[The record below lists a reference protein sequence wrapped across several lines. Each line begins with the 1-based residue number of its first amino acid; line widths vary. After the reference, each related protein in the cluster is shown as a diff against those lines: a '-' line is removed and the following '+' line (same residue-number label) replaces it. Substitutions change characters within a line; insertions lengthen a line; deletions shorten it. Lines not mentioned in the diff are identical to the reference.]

1 VEVTGSR
8 ERFRGACEQA
18 RASGAAVALVPTMG
32 ALHAGHRSLL
42 ARAREDG
49 AFVAMT
55 LFVNPL
61 QFADAADLAAYP
73 RTREGDLDAAANE
86 GVDLVF
92 APDEAEMYPSGT
104 PEVGVDPGPL
114 GGRLEGAS
122 RPGHFRGVLTVVAK
136 LFALAGPCRAYF
148 GQKDAQQ
155 LELVRRMVR
164 DLNLPVDVIACA
176 TVREPDGLAL
186 SSRNARLTP
195 AQRAAAAALHRA
207 LDAGADRI
215 ASGERRPAA
224 VIETMAAV
232 VSAALEADLDY
243 AALVDDASWGEP
255 AVAEGTVRLLVAAS
269 FGEVRLIDNRSV
281 SVPAAARDVPAER
294 AQ

>member
-1 VEVTGSR
+1 MYPPGFSTHVEVGELTAGF
-8 ERFRGACEQA
+8 E
-18 RASGAAVALVPTMG
+18 GAARPT
-32 ALHAGHRSLL
+32 
-42 ARAREDG
+42 
-49 AFVAMT
+49 
-55 LFVNPL
+55 
-61 QFADAADLAAYP
+61 
-73 RTREGDLDAAANE
+73 
-86 GVDLVF
+86 
-92 APDEAEMYPSGT
+92 
-104 PEVGVDPGPL
+104 
-114 GGRLEGAS
+114 
-122 RPGHFRGVLTVVAK
+122 HFRGVTTVVAK
-136 LFALAGPCRAYF
+136 LFNAVGPAIACF
-148 GQKDAQQ
+148 GRKDYQQ
-155 LELVRRMVR
+155 WRTLDRMAR
-164 DLNLPVDVIACA
+164 DLDFPIEVVGCP
-176 TVREPDGLAL
+176 TMREPDGLAL

-207 LDAGADRI
+207 LEAGADRI